1 MAFTHIFSGILYSM
15 KKRILSGVQPS
26 GQPHLGNYLGAMKRH
41 VDRQDSHEA
50 FIFLANYHALT
61 TIRDGEKLRQLTRE
75 LAMDYLAIGLDPQKT
90 TLFRQSDVPEHTELT
105 WIFSAITPMGLL
117 ERCHAWKDAQ
127 AKGKKDST
135 AGLFTYPILMAAD
148 ILIYK
153 PALVPVGKDQKQHV
167 EMARDIAERFNHLF
181 GETFPMPEPDIEE
194 TVETVIGT
202 DGEKMSKSYGN
213 TIPLFGTDAELK
225 KTVMGIVTDSTPV
238 EAPKDP
244 QKCNVFKLYSYL
256 ATSDEIEN
264 LKDKYMAGGFGYG
277 EAKKLLLLKLH
288 EVLDPYRQKRVELK
302 GQLDY
307 VEEVLKE
314 GARRART
321 IARTTLDEVR
331 KKVGL

>member
-1 MAFTHIFSGILYSM
+1 M
-15 KKRILSGVQPS
+15 KRILSGVQPS

-41 VDRQDSHEA
+41 VDRQDTHEA

-61 TIRDGEKLRQLTRE
+61 TIRDGEKLRELTRE

-105 WIFSAITPMGLL
+105 WVFSAITPMGLL

-127 AKGKKDST
+127 AKGKKDGT

-167 EMARDIAERFNHLF
+167 EVARDIAERFNHLF
-181 GETFPMPEPDIEE
+181 GETFPLPEPDIEE

-256 ATSDEIEN
+256 ATPTEMET
-264 LKDKYMAGGFGYG
+264 LKDKYLAGGFGYG
-277 EAKKLLLLKLH
+277 EAKKILLAKLH
-288 EVLDPYRQKRVELK
+288 EVLDPYRQKRVELE
-302 GQLDY
+302 GRLDY

-331 KKVGL
+331 KKVGLA